1 MDTKLEVVVLTV
13 SSSDRAEKFYA
24 ARGAKR

>member
-1 MDTKLEVVVLTV
+1 MDTKLEVVVLIV
-13 SSSDRAEKFYA
+13 SSSDRAGTLYQ

>member
-13 SSSDRAEKFYA
+13 SSTEGAEQFYR
-24 ARGAKR
+24 ARGVKR